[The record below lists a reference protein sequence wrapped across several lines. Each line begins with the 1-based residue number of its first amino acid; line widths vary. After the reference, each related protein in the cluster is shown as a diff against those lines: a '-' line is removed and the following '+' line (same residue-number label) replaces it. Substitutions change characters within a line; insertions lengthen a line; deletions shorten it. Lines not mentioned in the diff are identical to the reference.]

1 LVVIDGQNTA
11 NGYFNAY
18 GNVARKDNVDYVVH
32 LGDYIY
38 EYENGVPGV
47 DERAVVPQRE
57 IFSLYDYRTRLGQV
71 RSSLLSL
78 SRLEHGVTMG
88 LVPHRRRPRRLA
100 PELPL
105 DHCLG

>member
-1 LVVIDGQNTA
+1 
-11 NGYFNAY
+11 
-18 GNVARKDNVDYVVH
+18 VH

-71 RSSLLSL
+71 YSHPSLL
-78 SRLEHGVTMG
+78 RV
-88 LVPHRRRPRRLA
+88 
-100 PELPL
+100 
-105 DHCLG
+105 